1 MGFLDLPF
9 VLTLRRNHAIEH
21 ATMHVL
27 AQREPY
33 LNAVARTALDGFYVY
48 GQVDTQAL
56 AKAAADGLARLQAG
70 QNELAVHPRCGTNL
84 VVSGLLAGIA
94 TFLAMGRSRSRLS
107 RLPRFILAAT
117 LAIIAAQPLGL
128 LVQERFTTST
138 DVAGT
143 RVNQVVRQILG
154 RLTVHKVEL
163 EHNQRESPPGA

>member
-9 VLTLRRNHAIEH
+9 VLTVRRNHAIEH
-21 ATMHVL
+21 ATMHLL

-33 LNAVARTALDGFYVY
+33 LNAVARTSLDGFYVY

-56 AKAAADGLARLQAG
+56 ANAATDGLAHLQAG

-84 VVSGLLAGIA
+84 AVSGFLAGIA
-94 TFLAMGRSRSRLS
+94 TFLAMGRSKSRLS
-107 RLPRFILAAT
+107 GLPRFILAAT

-138 DVAGT
+138 DVAGS
-143 RVNQVVRQILG
+143 RVKQVARQLLG

-163 EHNQRESPPGA
+163 EHNQRETPSGV